1 MFWLPGGDLSMRV
14 LVPTDGSDNAMQA
27 VNYALALTKENPSTQ
42 VTIIS
47 VIPPFVDTRAGMAL
61 EKARNAFIN
70 AGLTVQTE
78 LLEGEPADTIIKY
91 ALEQKIDNIIIGQRG
106 LGALKSIVLGSVSQK
121 VLHNAN
127 IPVTIIK

>member
-1 MFWLPGGDLSMRV
+1 MRV
-14 LVPTDGSDNAMQA
+14 LVPTDGSDNALQA
-27 VNYALALTKENPSTQ
+27 VNYALALAKENPKTQ
-42 VTIIS
+42 VIILS
-47 VIPPFVDTRAGMAL
+47 VIPPFAETRAGIAL

-91 ALEQKIDNIIIGQRG
+91 AQEQKMDNIIIGQRG
-106 LGALKSIVLGSVSQK
+106 LGALKSMVLGSVSQK